1 MKSIGN
7 MVYKQMAKV
16 VLTSTQ
22 TKNFSNE
29 EIDKIVAR
37 AIDLLGFNFTDEIEN
52 VIIKPNLCYYW
63 DYSTGETTDPRIVS
77 ALIDYVRRRLG
88 GDVNIVIAEAD
99 ASAMKTKYSFKILGY
114 DKLSRT
120 KNVKLV
126 NLSDGDIVN
135 VKVNVGKKEFELPV
149 NKILLESN
157 LIINVPKLRTHNFA
171 RITCTLKNMFGAIA
185 KPRKYDYHKMLSYA
199 IVGINKIVRSKIN
212 LVDGLI
218 ARGSIPKKL
227 GVLVAGDD
235 PLATDFIAAK
245 IMGINPRNVEYL
257 RLAEKEQIGTV
268 SNIELVEDN
277 IKLTEIKKKF
287 PSCSYFRHE
296 VSWKM
301 QLKMLRM
308 YAALVG
314 DVIPSVLEQ

>member
-7 MVYKQMAKV
+7 MVCGQMARV

-22 TKNFSNE
+22 TKNFSE
-29 EIDKIVAR
+29 KEIDEAVAR
-37 AIDLLGFNFTDEIEN
+37 AVDLLGFNFSGEIEN
-52 VIIKPNLCYYW
+52 VVIKPNLCYYW

-77 ALIDYVRRRLG
+77 ALIDYVRRRLVK
-88 GDVNIVIAEAD
+88 DVNIFIAEAD

-114 DKLSRT
+114 DKLSRR

-135 VKVNVGKKEFELPV
+135 VKVNVDGKEFELPV
-149 NKILLESN
+149 NKILLESD
-157 LIINVPKLRTHNFA
+157 LIINVPKLKTHNVV
-171 RITCTLKNMFGAIA
+171 RITCALKNMFGAIA

-199 IVGINKIVRSKIN
+199 IVGINEIVRSDII

-218 ARGSIPKKL
+218 ARGSIPLRL
-227 GVLVAGDD
+227 GVLVAGNDS
-235 PLATDFIAAK
+235 LATDFIAAE
-245 IMGINPRNVEYL
+245 IMGINPRDIEYL
-257 RLAEKEQIGTV
+257 SLAERERIGMV
-268 SNIELVEDN
+268 SSIEIVEDN
-277 IKLTEIKKKF
+277 IKLKEIKNKF
-287 PSCSYFRHE
+287 PSFGYFRRKFFWE
-296 VSWKM
+296 M

-314 DVIPSVLEQ
+314 DVIPPVLEQ